1 MLLATLRACVLV
13 WLRGACVCASL
24 LTLFSLSRCMG
35 SGVVGAWLSLVVC
48 FHCACACIV
57 LYHYVAQC
65 NVVIERHV
73 FACMPS
79 GRWA

>member
-24 LTLFSLSRCMG
+24 LALVSLSRCMG

-48 FHCACACIV
+48 LHCPCV
-57 LYHYVAQC
+57 LALCLHAQC
-65 NVVIERHV
+65 DVVIERHV

-79 GRWA
+79 GKWA